1 MLIQN
6 IFSGLKWIGLIV
18 VTSVSLL
25 AGQET
30 KQEKPGI
37 PDAPEGYEWKQIPEY
52 TDEFNGAELDPTK
65 WLPTFP
71 TWKGR
76 EPSQFSKENVSVG
89 DGMLRLRSTSRVE
102 SLEGITNPEKD
113 VWVDAACV
121 SSKKRTV
128 SYGYYETRMKAS
140 RLAMTSSFWMQ
151 GRYSEID
158 VVEQVGGSV
167 KQPEQAS
174 RMLMNTHF
182 FPNGFDTKIETPQ
195 QWKMPVESAADFH
208 VYGVWWKDKN
218 TVWFYH
224 NGVKVAEVKP
234 GGDFTESMTMYFD
247 TEVFLWEGLPTI
259 ESLKDPTKNTML
271 VDWVRGWRLEKM
283 PEAKQ

>member
-1 MLIQN
+1 MVGAAV
-6 IFSGLKWIGLIV
+6 FSTAAQAESESKGPP
-18 VTSVSLL
+18 
-25 AGQET
+25 Q
-30 KQEKPGI
+30 
-37 PDAPEGYEWKQIPEY
+37 APEGYEWKVIDEF
-52 TDEFNGAELDPTK
+52 TDEFNGAELDAAK

-76 EPSQFSKENVSVG
+76 EPSQFSRENVSVS
-89 DGMLRLRSTSRVE
+89 DGMLRLRSTSRVD
-102 SLEGITNPEKD
+102 SLEGIANPEKD

-121 SSKKRTV
+121 SSKKRAV

-140 RLAMTSSFWMQ
+140 RLSMTSSFWMQ

-167 KQPEQAS
+167 KQPEQGS
-174 RMLMNTHF
+174 LMIMNTHF

-195 QWKMPVESAADFH
+195 RWKMPVESGADFH

-224 NGVKVAEVKP
+224 NGEKVAEVKP
-234 GGDFTESMTMYFD
+234 GGDFNEPMSMYFD
-247 TEVFLWEGLPTI
+247 TEVFLWEGLPTV
-259 ESLKDPTKNTML
+259 EALKDPAKNTML
-271 VDWVRGWRLEKM
+271 VDWVRGWRLEKF
-283 PEAKQ
+283 PEAQADSKSK

>member
-1 MLIQN
+1 MVGAAV
-6 IFSGLKWIGLIV
+6 FSTAAQAESESKGPP
-18 VTSVSLL
+18 
-25 AGQET
+25 Q
-30 KQEKPGI
+30 
-37 PDAPEGYEWKQIPEY
+37 APEGYEWKVIDEF
-52 TDEFNGAELDPTK
+52 TDEFNGAELDAAK

-76 EPSQFSKENVSVG
+76 EPSQFSRENVSVS
-89 DGMLRLRSTSRVE
+89 DGMLRLRSTSRVD
-102 SLEGITNPEKD
+102 SLEGIANPEKD

-121 SSKKRTV
+121 SSKKRAV

-140 RLAMTSSFWMQ
+140 RLSMTSSFWMQ

-167 KQPEQAS
+167 KQPEQGS
-174 RMLMNTHF
+174 RMIMNTHF

-195 QWKMPVESAADFH
+195 QWKMPVESGTDFH

-224 NGVKVAEVKP
+224 NGEKVAEVKP
-234 GGDFTESMTMYFD
+234 GGDFNEPMSMYFD

-259 ESLKDPTKNTML
+259 ESLKDPAKNTML

-283 PEAKQ
+283 PEAQADSKK